1 MTAEVCENVSLF
13 IDEEK
18 VLILGAAVEMALE
31 STLGRSTMVGEDAF
45 IDREKVLTLRAAVVI
60 ALEITLRCSAI
71 VGEDACC
78 DFVLTNIFN
87 LRRKMSDKDFSA
99 LDVSFLSLNRGSNL
113 SEASVVA
120 SLFAAS
126 KDSSRIVF

>member
-1 MTAEVCENVSLF
+1 MVGE
-13 IDEEK
+13 D
-18 VLILGAAVEMALE
+18 VLILGAAVVIVLE
-31 STLGRSTMVGEDAF
+31 GTLGRSAEVGEDAW
-45 IDREKVLTLRAAVVI
+45 
-60 ALEITLRCSAI
+60 
-71 VGEDACC
+71 C
-78 DFVLTNIFN
+78 DFVLANLFN

-99 LDVSFLSLNRGSNL
+99 SDVSFLSLNRGSNL